1 MKLLYR
7 CLPEPLHVSDE
18 SAHPNAEEAAAL
30 PGVLQFFGYIVAAIC
45 LALLEAIYD
54 RIVSWGA
61 SIVFLAAVVA
71 VLFAARLLAG

>member
-1 MKLLYR
+1 MDRYSGSLR
-7 CLPEPLHVSDE
+7 CVAVDGEDE
-18 SAHPNAEEAAAL
+18 GLTAA
-30 PGVLQFFGYIVAAIC
+30 GESFECIVAAIC